1 MRVFTHTFIVNCHID
16 KVWSFYT
23 EVKHLKLI
31 TPLEVD
37 IQIIN
42 TTSQNIVEGQEIWLS
57 GKIIAKKRSRWHSKI
72 TLFKPY
78 EYIDEMLEGPFKRWK
93 HRHIFYDHDGK
104 QTTILDEIEFE
115 LPYGIFGR
123 LFEGYANKHL
133 QNIFEHRKIA
143 TIAALENNIS
153 IP

>member
-57 GKIIAKKRSRWHSKI
+57 GKIIAKKKVKMAFEDYFI
-72 TLFKPY
+72 QTL
-78 EYIDEMLEGPFKRWK
+78 
-93 HRHIFYDHDGK
+93 
-104 QTTILDEIEFE
+104 
-115 LPYGIFGR
+115 
-123 LFEGYANKHL
+123 
-133 QNIFEHRKIA
+133 
-143 TIAALENNIS
+143 
-153 IP
+153 

>member
-57 GKIIAKKRSRWHSKI
+57 GKIIAKKRSSWHSKI

-93 HRHIFYDHDGK
+93 HRHIFYNHDGK

-133 QNIFEHRKIA
+133 QTIFEHRKIA

-153 IP
+153 TP